1 LWRRERRRE
10 FEQRTLDIDQEHRS
24 GIFDLLCVLRHDTDQ
39 HGKRDLKI
47 YKKPSLN
54 TQQLCCWDEKDI
66 LTKSG

>member
-1 LWRRERRRE
+1 MLSAMDPVLQYFPMRGN
-10 FEQRTLDIDQEHRS
+10 RTLPKPSQKAAGFS
-24 GIFDLLCVLRHDTDQ
+24 
-39 HGKRDLKI
+39 HGDECGN